1 MGMKTWYLWGY
12 MGSGKSSLGRAVAR
26 KHELEFQDLD
36 ELIVRESGLSVSDF
50 IDQKG
55 ELSFRKLERQL
66 LIEHEG
72 FEGILSCGGGT
83 PCYYDNAD
91 WMVEHGQT
99 IYISASVG
107 WLHQRLA
114 ASRARGTK
122 RPLLSGVADDDLAE
136 FIAKHLFERL
146 PFYQKAAHKIAV
158 DKNSS
163 DQVVAMLAEL
173 IQTK

>member
-1 MGMKTWYLWGY
+1 MKTWYLWGY

-26 KHELEFQDLD
+26 KLNLEFRDLD
-36 ELIVRESGLSVSDF
+36 QMIVQESGLSIADF
-50 IDQKG
+50 MTTRG
-55 ELSFRKLERQL
+55 ELAFRKLERQL
-66 LIEHEG
+66 LLELADFKG
-72 FEGILSCGGGT
+72 VVSCGGGA

-91 WMVEHGQT
+91 WMVQHGET
-99 IYISASVG
+99 IYLSASVG

-122 RPLLSGVADDDLAE
+122 RPLLNGVADSDLAE

-146 PFYQKAAHKIAV
+146 PYYQKAVHKIAV
-158 DKNSS
+158 DKAPS
-163 DQVVAMLAEL
+163 DQLIHQLAEL

>member
-1 MGMKTWYLWGY
+1 

-26 KHELEFQDLD
+26 KLNLEFKDLD
-36 ELIVRESGLSVSDF
+36 HLITQESGMSISEF
-50 IDQKG
+50 MQQRG
-55 ELSFRKLERQL
+55 ELAFRKLERQL
-66 LIEHEG
+66 LLEHKH
-72 FEGILSCGGGT
+72 FDGILSCGGGT

-99 IYISASVG
+99 IYLSASVS

-122 RPLLSGVADDDLAE
+122 RPLLSGVADEDLAE

-163 DQVVAMLAEL
+163 DQLVAMLAEL

>member
-1 MGMKTWYLWGY
+1 MKTWYLWGY
-12 MGSGKSSLGRAVAR
+12 MGSGKSSLGRAVAH
-26 KHELEFQDLD
+26 KLNLEFKDLD
-36 ELIVRESGLSVSDF
+36 HVIAQESGMTIPEF
-50 IDQKG
+50 MQKRG
-55 ELSFRKLERQL
+55 ELAFRKLERQL
-66 LIEHEG
+66 LIEHQD
-72 FEGILSCGGGT
+72 FDGILSCGGGT

-99 IYISASVG
+99 IYLSASVG

-122 RPLLSGVADDDLAE
+122 RPLLSGVADEDLAE

-146 PFYQKAAHKIAV
+146 PLYQKAAHKNAV
-158 DKNSS
+158 DKISS
-163 DQVVAMLAEL
+163 DQVFSMLSKL

>member
-1 MGMKTWYLWGY
+1 MKTWYLWGY

-26 KHELEFQDLD
+26 NLNLEFKDLD
-36 ELIVRESGLSVSDF
+36 HIITQESGRSVSEF
-50 IDQKG
+50 IQERG
-55 ELSFRKLERQL
+55 ELAFRKLERQL
-66 LIEHEG
+66 LLEHQG

-91 WMVEHGQT
+91 WMVRNGHT
-99 IYISASVG
+99 VYLSASVG
-107 WLHQRLA
+107 WLHQRLE

-122 RPLLSGVADDDLAE
+122 RPLLSGVADEDLAE

-146 PFYQKAAHKIAV
+146 QFYQKAQFKVAV
-158 DKNSS
+158 DKASS
-163 DQVVAMLAEL
+163 NEVVDQLAEL